1 MKRQSL
7 KSRQIQWIL
16 LPQNYLTKER
26 REREDLDH
34 RRSIQKDDD

>member
-16 LPQNYLTKER
+16 LPHNYLTKER
-26 REREDLDH
+26 RGREDLDH

>member
-16 LPQNYLTKER
+16 LTHNYLTKER
-26 REREDLDH
+26 RGREDLDY
-34 RRSIQKDDD
+34 RRSIQNDDD